1 MLPQVHADLEKNVLA
16 GISHHEAQLVR
27 QSKTTPVPGK

>member
-16 GISHHEAQLVR
+16 GISRPEAPLMC